1 MCTRWFA
8 KVLYGAMVLLWVL
21 VILCV
26 TSKPAYGYVDPGSGL
41 LLLQVLGS
49 TFAGAAFLIR
59 RRICQWLHIGVY
71 SEKAGSE
78 RDRD

>member
-1 MCTRWFA
+1 MFQRCFA
-8 KVLYGAMVLLWVL
+8 QVLYGTMVAFWVL
-21 VILCV
+21 TVLCV

-59 RRICQWLHIGVY
+59 RRICQWLHIGAY
-71 SEKAGSE
+71 SKKVDTDC
-78 RDRD
+78 DRG